1 MKEFYKYIFV
11 LSAIL
16 TTACQKQINTPDVI
30 SAEGG
35 LVSFSTKVETK
46 APIIVDLYNQTF
58 GVYGFGFSNL
68 TQWGTV
74 KAKATPNEFYNQL
87 VSCDNTGACAYT
99 YTPSS
104 EGDSDNVISGRKKWQ
119 LDQKYTFFAYYPYT
133 TSNEGNYV
141 ISSAATPEVPYVEY
155 TLPLVKSD
163 NTSDTYTVDPAN
175 LLDIMTAKVT
185 DHSIVLGP
193 VVGFNFYHRLFCIDV
208 EGINHDPNDVTVSDI
223 SLTISGIQYNKSRIY
238 MDRDRTVYDETLQQE
253 ISQPS
258 IPSSVNSF
266 TKASSV
272 TFSPIIPE
280 NTNVVL
286 KQGVETALSGG
297 DNMIMLIPQNSE
309 NEANALNVTVNFK
322 KNGEEGSKSTSCNI
336 DFKEGRK
343 YTLTMNF
350 IGDKVQLITAS
361 AANWD
366 TTDDVDHI
374 FD

>member
-46 APIIVDLYNQTF
+46 APIIVNLYNKTF

-104 EGDSDNVISGRKKWQ
+104 DEDPDSVISGRKKWQ
-119 LDQKYTFFAYYPYT
+119 LDQKYSFFAYYPYT

-141 ISSAATPEVPYVEY
+141 ISSAATPEVPFVEY
-155 TLPLVKSD
+155 TLPLVKSG
-163 NTSDTYTVDPAN
+163 TSDTYTVDPAN
-175 LLDIMTAKVT
+175 LLDIMTAKVI

-193 VVGFNFYHRLFCIDV
+193 VVGFNFYHRLFCIDI

-238 MDRDRTVYDETLQQE
+238 MDRDRTVYDETLLQD

-258 IPSSVNSF
+258 IPSVVNDF
-266 TKASSV
+266 TKTSSV
-272 TFSPIIPE
+272 TFSPIIPD
-280 NTNVVL
+280 NNNVVL
-286 KQGVETALSGG
+286 KQGLKTALSGG

-322 KNGEEGSKSTSCNI
+322 KNGEEDSASTSFNL

-350 IGDKVQLITAS
+350 IGDEVQLITAS
-361 AANWD
+361 EENWD
-366 TTDDVDHI
+366 TADDVDHV

>member
-46 APIIVDLYNQTF
+46 APIIVNLYNKTF

-104 EGDSDNVISGRKKWQ
+104 DEDPDSVISGRKKWQ
-119 LDQKYTFFAYYPYT
+119 IDQKYSFFAYYPYT

-141 ISSAATPEVPYVEY
+141 ISSAATPEVPFVEY
-155 TLPLVKSD
+155 TLPLVKSG
-163 NTSDTYTVDPAN
+163 TSDTYTVDPAN
-175 LLDIMTAKVT
+175 LLDIMTAKVI

-193 VVGFNFYHRLFCIDV
+193 VVGFNFYHRLFCIDI

-238 MDRDRTVYDETLQQE
+238 MDRDRTVYDETLLQD

-258 IPSSVNSF
+258 IPSVVNDF
-266 TKASSV
+266 TKTSSV
-272 TFSPIIPE
+272 TFSPIIPD
-280 NTNVVL
+280 NNNVVL
-286 KQGVETALSGG
+286 KQGLKTALSGG

-322 KNGEEGSKSTSCNI
+322 KNGEEDSASTSFNL

-350 IGDKVQLITAS
+350 IGDEVQLITAS
-361 AANWD
+361 EENWD
-366 TTDDVDHI
+366 TADDVDHV

>member
-46 APIIVDLYNQTF
+46 APIIVNLYNKTF

-104 EGDSDNVISGRKKWQ
+104 DEDPDSVISGRKKWQ
-119 LDQKYTFFAYYPYT
+119 LDQKYSFFAYYPYT

-141 ISSAATPEVPYVEY
+141 ISSAATPEVPFVEY
-155 TLPLVKSD
+155 TLPLVKSG
-163 NTSDTYTVDPAN
+163 TSDTYTVDPAN
-175 LLDIMTAKVT
+175 LLDIMTAKVI

-193 VVGFNFYHRLFCIDV
+193 VVGFNFYHRLFCIDI

-238 MDRDRTVYDETLQQE
+238 MDRDRTVYDETLLQD

-258 IPSSVNSF
+258 IPSVVNDF
-266 TKASSV
+266 TKTSSV
-272 TFSPIIPE
+272 TFSPIIPD
-280 NTNVVL
+280 NNNVVL
-286 KQGVETALSGG
+286 KQGLKTALSGG

-322 KNGEEGSKSTSCNI
+322 KNGEEDSASTSFNL

-350 IGDKVQLITAS
+350 IGDEVQLITAS
-361 AANWD
+361 EANWD
-366 TTDDVDHI
+366 TADDVDHV